1 MTPWLSTFHPDFIQR
16 LCRSFPTR
24 AGVSPLVKE
33 FHLHLISDSTGETV
47 TMVARACLA
56 QFDGVNAK
64 EHMWSMVRSTDQ
76 IDQILSIVHDQ
87 PGMVLYTLVHEDLRQ
102 HLEDGCRRL
111 MVPHTPVLDP
121 VLGAMGA
128 YFNAKVRARPGR
140 QHVMDAEYFDR
151 IEAMHFAL
159 SHDDGQSTWDL
170 DNADVVL
177 VGVSRTS
184 KTPTSIYLA
193 NRGLKTANVPFV
205 PGVPLPDDLF
215 KLTQPLVVGLTKDPR
230 RLVEIRRQRL
240 RLLDQ
245 DENTDYVDL
254 DMVSKEITE
263 ARRVFSKHDWPVI
276 NVTRKSIEETAA
288 NVIQLYNSRRGA
300 TLTQSS

>member
-1 MTPWLSTFHPDFIQR
+1 M
-16 LCRSFPTR
+16 
-24 AGVSPLVKE
+24 KE

-56 QFDGVNAK
+56 QFDGVQAH
-64 EHMWSMVRSTDQ
+64 EHMWSMVRGTDQ
-76 IDQILSIVHDQ
+76 IDQILDTVREN
-87 PGMVLYTLVHEDLRQ
+87 PGMVLYTLVHDDLRK
-102 HLEDGCRRL
+102 HFEDGCRRL
-111 MVPHTPVLDP
+111 MVPHIPVLDP
-121 VLGAMGA
+121 VLGSMGA

-170 DNADVVL
+170 DDADVVL

-184 KTPTSIYLA
+184 KTPTSVYLA
-193 NRGLKTANVPFV
+193 NRGIKTANVPFV
-205 PGVPLPDDLF
+205 PGVPLPDDLY
-215 KLTQPLVVGLTKDPR
+215 KLTHPLVVGLTKDPR

-263 ARRVFSKHDWPVI
+263 ARRVFAKYEWPVI

-288 NVIQLYNSRRGA
+288 NVIQLLSRRRGEA
-300 TLTQSS
+300 PGPLT

>member
-1 MTPWLSTFHPDFIQR
+1 
-16 LCRSFPTR
+16 
-24 AGVSPLVKE
+24 VKE
-33 FHLHLISDSTGETV
+33 FHLHLVSDSTGETV
-47 TMVARACLA
+47 SMVARACLA
-56 QFDGVNAK
+56 QFDSVQAQ
-64 EHMWSMVRSTDQ
+64 EHMWSMVRSPEQ
-76 IDQILSIVHDQ
+76 IDQLLGVVHDQ
-87 PGMVLYTLVHEDLRQ
+87 PGMVLYTLVHEELRK

-111 MVPHTPVLDP
+111 MVPHIHVLDP
-121 VLGAMGA
+121 VLNAMGN
-128 YFNAKVRARPGR
+128 YFNAKVRGRAGR

-170 DNADVVL
+170 DDADVVL

-184 KTPTSIYLA
+184 KTPTSVYLA
-193 NRGLKTANVPFV
+193 NRGIKTANVPFV
-205 PGVPLPDDLF
+205 PGVPLPDDLY
-215 KLTQPLVVGLTKDPR
+215 KLTHPLVVGLTKDPR

-263 ARRVFSKHDWPVI
+263 ARRVFSKYDWPVI

-288 NVIQLYNSRRGA
+288 NVIQLLSRRRGEA
-300 TLTQSS
+300 PGPLT

>member
-1 MTPWLSTFHPDFIQR
+1 M
-16 LCRSFPTR
+16 
-24 AGVSPLVKE
+24 KE

-47 TMVARACLA
+47 SMVARACLA
-56 QFDGVNAK
+56 QFDGVDAH
-64 EHMWSMVRSTDQ
+64 EHMWSMVRSPEL
-76 IDQILSIVHDQ
+76 IDQVLGVVREQ
-87 PGMVLYTLVHEDLRQ
+87 PGMVLYTLVHEDLRKQ
-102 HLEDGCRRL
+102 LEDGCRRL
-111 MVPHTPVLDP
+111 MVPHIPVLDP
-121 VLGAMGA
+121 VLGSMGA
-128 YFNAKVRARPGR
+128 YFNAKARARPGR
-140 QHVMDAEYFDR
+140 QHQMDAEYFDR

-170 DNADVVL
+170 DDADVVL

-184 KTPTSIYLA
+184 KTPTSVYLA

-205 PGVPLPDDLF
+205 PGVPLPDDLY
-215 KLTQPLVVGLTKDPR
+215 KLKNPLVVGLTKDPR

-254 DMVSKEITE
+254 DMVSKEISE
-263 ARRVFSKHDWPVI
+263 ARRVFAKYDWPVI

-288 NVIQLYNSRRGA
+288 NVIQLLSRRRGE
-300 TLTQSS
+300 TPGPLT

>member
-1 MTPWLSTFHPDFIQR
+1 
-16 LCRSFPTR
+16 
-24 AGVSPLVKE
+24 VKE

-47 TMVARACLA
+47 SMVARACLA
-56 QFDGVNAK
+56 QFEGVDAH
-64 EHMWSMVRSTDQ
+64 EHMWSMVRSPEL
-76 IDQILSIVHDQ
+76 IDQVLGVVREQ
-87 PGMVLYTLVHEDLRQ
+87 PGMVLYTLVHEDLRKQ
-102 HLEDGCRRL
+102 LEDGCRRL
-111 MVPHTPVLDP
+111 MVPHIPVLDP
-121 VLGAMGA
+121 VLGSMGA
-128 YFNAKVRARPGR
+128 YFNAKARARPGR
-140 QHVMDAEYFDR
+140 QHQMDAEYFDR

-170 DNADVVL
+170 DDADVVL

-184 KTPTSIYLA
+184 KTPTSVYLA

-205 PGVPLPDDLF
+205 PGVPLPDDLY
-215 KLTQPLVVGLTKDPR
+215 KLKNPLVVGLTKDPR

-254 DMVSKEITE
+254 DMVSKEISE
-263 ARRVFSKHDWPVI
+263 ARRVFAKYDWPVI

-288 NVIQLYNSRRGA
+288 NVIQLLSRRRGESPGP
-300 TLTQSS
+300 LT

>member
-1 MTPWLSTFHPDFIQR
+1 
-16 LCRSFPTR
+16 
-24 AGVSPLVKE
+24 VKE

-47 TMVARACLA
+47 SMVARACLA
-56 QFDGVNAK
+56 QFDGVDAH
-64 EHMWSMVRSTDQ
+64 EHMWSMVRSPEL
-76 IDQILSIVHDQ
+76 IDQVLGVVREQ
-87 PGMVLYTLVHEDLRQ
+87 PGMVLYTLVHEDLRKQ
-102 HLEDGCRRL
+102 LEDGCRRL
-111 MVPHTPVLDP
+111 MVPHIPVLDP
-121 VLGAMGA
+121 VLGSMGA
-128 YFNAKVRARPGR
+128 YFNAKARARPGR
-140 QHVMDAEYFDR
+140 QHQMDAEYFDR

-170 DNADVVL
+170 DDADVVL

-184 KTPTSIYLA
+184 KTPTSVYLA

-205 PGVPLPDDLF
+205 PGVPLPDDLY
-215 KLTQPLVVGLTKDPR
+215 KLKNPLVVGLTKDPR

-254 DMVSKEITE
+254 DMVSKEISE
-263 ARRVFSKHDWPVI
+263 ARRVFAKYEWPVI

-288 NVIQLYNSRRGA
+288 NVIQLLSRRRGESPGP
-300 TLTQSS
+300 LT

>member
-1 MTPWLSTFHPDFIQR
+1 MSPSGPGYPQVPPISYR
-16 LCRSFPTR
+16 GSAGVFPT
-24 AGVSPLVKE
+24 VKE

-47 TMVARACLA
+47 SMVARACLA
-56 QFDGVNAK
+56 QFDGVDAH
-64 EHMWSMVRSTDQ
+64 EHMWSMVRSPEL
-76 IDQILSIVHDQ
+76 IDQVLGVVREQ
-87 PGMVLYTLVHEDLRQ
+87 PGMVLYTLVHEDLRKQ
-102 HLEDGCRRL
+102 LEDGCRRL
-111 MVPHTPVLDP
+111 MVPHIPVLDP
-121 VLGAMGA
+121 VLGSMGA
-128 YFNAKVRARPGR
+128 YFNAKARARPGR
-140 QHVMDAEYFDR
+140 QHQMDAEYFDR

-170 DNADVVL
+170 DDADVVL

-184 KTPTSIYLA
+184 KTPTSVYLA

-205 PGVPLPDDLF
+205 PGVPLPDDLY
-215 KLTQPLVVGLTKDPR
+215 KLKNPLVVGLTKDPR

-254 DMVSKEITE
+254 DMVSKEISE
-263 ARRVFSKHDWPVI
+263 ARRVFAKYEWPVI

-288 NVIQLYNSRRGA
+288 NVIQLLSRRRGESPGP
-300 TLTQSS
+300 LT

>member
-1 MTPWLSTFHPDFIQR
+1 M
-16 LCRSFPTR
+16 
-24 AGVSPLVKE
+24 KE

-47 TMVARACLA
+47 SMVARACLA
-56 QFDGVNAK
+56 QFDGVDAH
-64 EHMWSMVRSTDQ
+64 EHMWSMVRSPEL
-76 IDQILSIVHDQ
+76 IDQVLGVVREQ
-87 PGMVLYTLVHEDLRQ
+87 PGMVLYTLVHEDLRKQ
-102 HLEDGCRRL
+102 LEDGCRRL
-111 MVPHTPVLDP
+111 MVPHIPVLDP
-121 VLGAMGA
+121 VLGSMGA
-128 YFNAKVRARPGR
+128 YFNAKARARPGR
-140 QHVMDAEYFDR
+140 QHQMDAEYFDR

-170 DNADVVL
+170 DDADVVL

-184 KTPTSIYLA
+184 KTPTSVYLA

-205 PGVPLPDDLF
+205 PGVPLPDDLY
-215 KLTQPLVVGLTKDPR
+215 KLKNPLVVGLTKDPR

-263 ARRVFSKHDWPVI
+263 ARRVFSKYEWPVI

-288 NVIQLYNSRRGA
+288 NVIQLYNQRHGA
-300 TLTQSS
+300 ALTQSS

>member
-1 MTPWLSTFHPDFIQR
+1 M
-16 LCRSFPTR
+16 
-24 AGVSPLVKE
+24 KE

-47 TMVARACLA
+47 SMVARACLA
-56 QFDGVNAK
+56 QFDGVDAH
-64 EHMWSMVRSTDQ
+64 EHMWSMVRSPEL
-76 IDQILSIVHDQ
+76 IDQVLGVVREQ
-87 PGMVLYTLVHEDLRQ
+87 PGMVLYTLVHEDLRKQ
-102 HLEDGCRRL
+102 LEDGCRRL
-111 MVPHTPVLDP
+111 MVPHIPVLDP
-121 VLGAMGA
+121 VLGSMGA
-128 YFNAKVRARPGR
+128 YFNAKARARPGR
-140 QHVMDAEYFDR
+140 QHQMDAEYFDR

-170 DNADVVL
+170 DDADVVL

-184 KTPTSIYLA
+184 KTPTSVYLA

-205 PGVPLPDDLF
+205 PGVPLPDDLY
-215 KLTQPLVVGLTKDPR
+215 KLKNPLVVGLTKDPR

-254 DMVSKEITE
+254 DMVSKEISE
-263 ARRVFSKHDWPVI
+263 ARRVFAKYEWPVI

-288 NVIQLYNSRRGA
+288 NVIQLLSRRRGESPGP
-300 TLTQSS
+300 LT

>member
-1 MTPWLSTFHPDFIQR
+1 MKD
-16 LCRSFPTR
+16 
-24 AGVSPLVKE
+24 

-47 TMVARACLA
+47 SLVARACLA
-56 QFDGVNAK
+56 QFDGVQAH
-64 EHMWSMVRSTDQ
+64 EHMWSMVRSPEQ
-76 IDQILSIVHDQ
+76 IDQILDVIHDQ
-87 PGMVLYTLVHEDLRQ
+87 PGMVLYTLVHDDLRKR
-102 HLEDGCRRL
+102 LEDGCRRL
-111 MVPHTPVLDP
+111 MVPHIPVLDP
-121 VLGAMGA
+121 VLGSMGV

-170 DNADVVL
+170 DEADVVL

-184 KTPTSIYLA
+184 KTPTSVYLA

-215 KLTQPLVVGLTKDPR
+215 RLNHPLVVGLTKDPR

-263 ARRVFSKHDWPVI
+263 ARRVFAKYDWPVI

-288 NVIQLYNSRRGA
+288 NVIQLLSRRRGE
-300 TLTQSS
+300 TPGPLT

>member
-1 MTPWLSTFHPDFIQR
+1 M
-16 LCRSFPTR
+16 
-24 AGVSPLVKE
+24 KE

-47 TMVARACLA
+47 TMMARACLA
-56 QFDGVNAK
+56 QFDGVHAQ
-64 EHMWSMVRSTDQ
+64 EHLWSMVRSESQ
-76 IDQILSIVHDQ
+76 IDEILAGIREF
-87 PGMVLYTLVHEDLRQ
+87 PGLVLYTLVNDEARLR
-102 HLEDGCRRL
+102 LEDGCRRL
-111 MVPHTPVLDP
+111 MAPHIPVLDP
-121 VLGAMGA
+121 ILGALGS
-128 YFNAKVRARPGR
+128 YLNAKAASRPGR

-170 DNADVVL
+170 NSADVVL

-184 KTPTSIYLA
+184 KTPTSVYLA
-193 NRGLKTANVPFV
+193 NRGIKTANVPFV

-215 KLTQPLVVGLTKDPR
+215 KLDHPLVVGLTKDPR

-240 RLLDQ
+240 KLLDQ

-254 DMVSKEITE
+254 DMVSKEINE
-263 ARRVFSKHDWPVI
+263 ARRIFAKYDWPVI

-288 NVIQLYNSRRGA
+288 NVIQLLGRRRGEPA
-300 TLTQSS
+300 NPLA

>member
-1 MTPWLSTFHPDFIQR
+1 
-16 LCRSFPTR
+16 
-24 AGVSPLVKE
+24 VKE

-111 MVPHTPVLDP
+111 LVPHTPVLDP

-184 KTPTSIYLA
+184 KTPTSVYLA

-215 KLTQPLVVGLTKDPR
+215 KLTNPLVVGLTKDPR

-263 ARRVFSKHDWPVI
+263 ARRVFSKYEWPVI

-288 NVIQLYNSRRGA
+288 NVIQLYNQRHGA
-300 TLTQSS
+300 ALTQSS